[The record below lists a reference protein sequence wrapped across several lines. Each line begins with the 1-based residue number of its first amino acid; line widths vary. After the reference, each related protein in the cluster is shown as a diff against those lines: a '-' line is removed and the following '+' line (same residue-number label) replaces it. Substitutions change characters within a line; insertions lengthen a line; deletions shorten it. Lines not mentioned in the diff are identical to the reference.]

1 MSDINYIRQAKRSIA
16 KGDLSS
22 AKIAIKSA
30 LIQHPNHYEALILDY
45 DIARVEKNITEQKAK
60 LKRLIKQKPEMLQ
73 FSIELAKIYIDTKQ
87 YEKAPKVFEPLFKLF
102 NHPDL
107 FFNHAWF
114 LTRTAE
120 YQKAICQYEKA
131 IELNV
136 SFKEEVYLN
145 IANILSTWL
154 KEPDK
159 ARDYLNK
166 ALTINPRYIDAIYN
180 LANLEEDLGHRSKA
194 IALFK
199 KVIDLNPLHG
209 SASARLALASDDE
222 NCGDL
227 IYNVED
233 LIKNSKLIN
242 SKIHFGGPVNLDT
255 GFFLHKPNYQTDKT
269 LNISNNLSLTA
280 DEKVMQDIEH
290 DSGPNDFIFTLGYAG
305 WGKNQLQDEIKN
317 GDWLIIPVPEDI
329 KSIFDIGILSRFYY
343 CTK

>member
-1 MSDINYIRQAKRSIA
+1 MSDINYIRQAKLSIA

-30 LIQHPNHYEALILDY
+30 LLQHPNHYEALILDY

-60 LKRLIKQKPEMLQ
+60 LKSLIKQKPEMLQ

-131 IELNV
+131 IDLNIN
-136 SFKEEVYLN
+136 FKEEVYLN

-227 IYNVED
+227 IYNLEE
-233 LIKNSKLIN
+233 LIKNSKLNRIA
-242 SKIHFGGPVNLDT
+242 SCECFYALGK
-255 GFFLHKPNYQTDKT
+255 LHDQNQSYAKAFQYWEKANQ
-269 LNISNNLSLTA
+269 LNKSQQKQFDGKEFENQVTEIISNY
-280 DEKVMQDIEH
+280 
-290 DSGPNDFIFTLGYAG
+290 DS
-305 WGKNQLQDEIKN
+305 
-317 GDWLIIPVPEDI
+317 
-329 KSIFDIGILSRFYY
+329 
-343 CTK
+343 